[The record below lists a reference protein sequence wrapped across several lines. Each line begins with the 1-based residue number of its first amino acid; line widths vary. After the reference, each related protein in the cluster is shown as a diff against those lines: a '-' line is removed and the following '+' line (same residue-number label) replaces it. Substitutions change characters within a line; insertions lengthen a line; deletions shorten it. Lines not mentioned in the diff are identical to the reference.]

1 MINLQTAPRWWR
13 MLMSLFAIAFP
24 YWLMRSGLFRFPW
37 TFVVII
43 LFILIWAW
51 VARIRPGQLGF
62 VKIGRPLKWVGSV
75 LLIALLLELLMDW
88 LIQPGINRI
97 FNEVPDYSYFNSL
110 QGDLPRYLRMLAF
123 MLISA
128 AAGEEL
134 LFRSFMF
141 YHLEQL
147 LPPGRWRSV
156 LVCLIPALLFGWAHA
171 YEGTAG
177 VVVTGIWGLLFGVIY
192 LRSRNI
198 WLLMAVHACIDIV
211 FLTLA
216 YTGRLSYYE
225 LPGRLIWGQY

>member
-1 MINLQTAPRWWR
+1 MITLQAAPRWWR
-13 MLMSLFAIAFP
+13 IATSLFAIVFP
-24 YWLMRSGLFRFPW
+24 YWLMRSGWFRFPW
-37 TFVVII
+37 TFIVII
-43 LFILIWAW
+43 LFILAWAW
-51 VARIRPGQLGF
+51 ITGIKPKQLGF
-62 VKIGRPLKWVGSV
+62 VKIRRPLKWAGTV
-75 LLIALLLELLMDW
+75 LLIAALLELFMDW

-110 QGDLPRYLRMLAF
+110 EGDLPRYLRLLAF

-128 AAGEEL
+128 AVGEEL

-147 LPPGRWRSV
+147 LPPGRWRSAI
-156 LVCLIPALLFGWAHA
+156 VCLIPALLFGWAHA

-177 VVVTGIWGLLFGVIY
+177 VVVTGIWGLLFGIIY

-216 YTGRLSYYE
+216 YKGQLSYYE
-225 LPGRLIWGQY
+225 LPGRLIWGH